1 MNLVMETQRYG
12 LITVASLLLL
22 GGELSLLAQ
31 ERPPEKPRPRL
42 ERPRFSGP
50 QDQARPEHRRGA
62 PPSGLTFSLL
72 TGEMHFGGR
81 VVKGA
86 PYSATVVTEMIQTL
100 SDGTRITGKTTAA
113 VYRDSEG
120 RTRHE
125 QTFSAIGP
133 FAAAGEA
140 PQLIFINDP
149 VAGVQYVLDPRNRTA
164 RRVPLRRGPPPMAQ
178 QRLAQARTE
187 SLGRQM
193 IEGVEAEGTRS
204 TLTIPEGR
212 IGNDRPIE
220 IVSERWYSPELQVVV
235 LSRHH
240 DPRLGD
246 HLYRLTNINRS
257 EPPSS
262 LFQVPTDYTIREGTF
277 SRGSERRWERRPKDN

>member
-12 LITVASLLLL
+12 LSLLLL
-22 GGELSLLAQ
+22 GGGLSLLAQ
-31 ERPPEKPRPRL
+31 ERVPEKPRPRL
-42 ERPRFSGP
+42 ERPRFSG
-50 QDQARPEHRRGA
+50 ARNQTKPERGRGA
-62 PPSGLTFSLL
+62 PPPSGLTFSLL
-72 TGEMHFGGR
+72 SGEMRFGGR
-81 VVKGA
+81 IVKGA
-86 PYSATVVTEMIQTL
+86 PYSATVVTEMVQTL
-100 SDGTRITGKTTAA
+100 SDGTRITRKTTAA

-125 QTFSAIGP
+125 QTLSAIGP

-149 VAGVQYVLDPRNRTA
+149 VAGIQYVLDPRDRTA
-164 RRVPLRRGPPPMAQ
+164 RRVPLRGGPPPIPGQ
-178 QRLAQARTE
+178 PPAQAKTE

-193 IEGVEAEGTRS
+193 MEGVEAEGRRS
-204 TLTIPEGR
+204 TLTIPEGQ

-220 IVSERWYSPELQVVV
+220 IISERWYSPELQVVV

-240 DPRLGD
+240 DPRLGEY
-246 HLYRLTNINRS
+246 LYRLTNIDRS

-262 LFQVPTDYTIREGTF
+262 LFQVPADYTIKEGTF
-277 SRGSERRWERRPKDN
+277 SRGSERRWGRRPDD